1 MTTLFYRS
9 AAFALKIENGSQ
21 KDAAIAGGPR
31 SEEATRQRLRFVE
44 ERGNQGA
51 VGRGEILVV
60 EDIGAKGPQGQAVL
74 AGDGGVQSTGATLIA
89 AEAAAAET
97 AAVSMIAGAAFC
109 ITQFWAEANHFG
121 YPQIQAV
128 I

>member
-9 AAFALKIENGSQ
+9 AAFALKIKNGSQ
-21 KDAAIAGGPR
+21 EDAAIAGGPR
-31 SEEATRQRLRFVE
+31 SEEATRERLRFVE

-51 VGRGEILVV
+51 VGRGEILPI
-60 EDIGAKGPQGQAVL
+60 EDVGTEGPQRQAVF
-74 AGDGGVQSTGATLIA
+74 AGDGDIQPTGATLIA
-89 AEAAAAET
+89 AKAAAAET
-97 AAVSMIAGAAFC
+97 AAVAMETRAAIF
-109 ITQFWAEANHFG
+109 IIQFWAEANHLG